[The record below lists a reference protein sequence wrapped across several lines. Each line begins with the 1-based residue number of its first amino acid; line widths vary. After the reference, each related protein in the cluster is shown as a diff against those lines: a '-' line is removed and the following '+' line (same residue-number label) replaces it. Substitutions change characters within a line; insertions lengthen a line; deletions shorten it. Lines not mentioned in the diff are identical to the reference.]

1 MPEQTEMFSA
11 TAIKMSFQA
20 IGQQRYKITRNGC
33 LIDTLLKVSGGGR
46 ITMLQHSSPLKKLN
60 EHARRIENFVPTRGY
75 SYEMPSGWR
84 GVDAG
89 AKGGL
94 SAERENL

>member
-46 ITMLQHSSPLKKLN
+46 ITML
-60 EHARRIENFVPTRGY
+60 
-75 SYEMPSGWR
+75 
-84 GVDAG
+84 
-89 AKGGL
+89 
-94 SAERENL
+94 